1 MDTLL
6 QDLRYALRT
15 LARSRMFAASAVLCL
30 ALGIGVNTAVFSL
43 VNAILLRPAV
53 DATTS
58 SAPSAMRWV
67 GRSIFGSA

>member
-1 MDTLL
+1 MTGLL
-6 QDLRYALRT
+6 RDLLHAWRG
-15 LARSRMFAASAVLCL
+15 LARKPGFFIG
-30 ALGIGVNTAVFSL
+30 ALLTVAIGIGANVAIFSL